1 MRISDWSSDVCSSDL
16 LILSREQNRVVR
28 ARAGKLKMEVQ
39 HHIVNKLPALDEWR
53 RTNGLDWQTIA
64 YIGNDIHDVECM
76 KACGLSVAPQ
86 DAHLD
91 ALEVADVILTKRGG
105 HGALRELSD
114 MLINGGCVG

>member
-1 MRISDWSSDVCSSDL
+1 MGMENLRKKGVRL

-64 YIGNDIHDVECM
+64 YIGNDIHDVER
-76 KACGLSVAPQ
+76 SEE
-86 DAHLD
+86 H
-91 ALEVADVILTKRGG
+91 TS
-105 HGALRELSD
+105 ELQSL
-114 MLINGGCVG
+114 MRSSYAVCCLNKQTRRQR

>member
-1 MRISDWSSDVCSSDL
+1 MGMENLRKKGVRL
-16 LILSREQNRVVR
+16 LILSGEQNRVVR

-76 KACGLSVAPQ
+76 KACGLRSEEHTSELQSLMRTSYAVFCM
-86 DAHLD
+86 
-91 ALEVADVILTKRGG
+91 TKQTTTK
-105 HGALRELSD
+105 SQTTQ
-114 MLINGGCVG
+114 

>member
-1 MRISDWSSDVCSSDL
+1 MGMENLRKKGVRL

-86 DAHLD
+86 DAQDRQSTRLNTSH
-91 ALEVADVILTKRGG
+91 
-105 HGALRELSD
+105 
-114 MLINGGCVG
+114 